1 MNILI
6 VDDQRF
12 FLTMYEGLLREAYP
26 SCNIISAETGR
37 NAVLKFKSPPPPFS
51 PSPSP
56 HYEGGDKGEVKGG
69 ERGIDMVILD
79 YQLPDMDGISVM
91 KEMLSRAPDTPI
103 IMVTGEGSEEIA
115 AAAIKNGAYDYV
127 VKTNEYIKTL
137 PFVVEQCLDRRRLIE
152 DKKRMEEQRVEV
164 ERLRVLKEVAAAL
177 SHEINN
183 PLTSIVMTV
192 HLLQKR
198 YEKDEN
204 IVQKLRLL
212 MENARRIEEKVDK
225 LSNAVAV
232 VSTDYPGGSKII
244 DIEKSAM

>member
-6 VDDQRF
+6 VDDQKF
-12 FLTMYEGLLREAYP
+12 FLTMYEGLLREANP

-37 NAVLKFKSPPPPFS
+37 DAVSKFHS
-51 PSPSP
+51 
-56 HYEGGDKGEVKGG
+56 
-69 ERGIDMVILD
+69 GIDIVILD

-91 KEMLSRAPDTPI
+91 KEMLSKCTDMPI

-137 PFVVEQCLDRRRLIE
+137 PFVVEHCFERKRLIE
-152 DKKRMEEQRVEV
+152 EKKKMEEQKIEI

-204 IVQKLRLL
+204 IMSKLRLL
-212 MENARRIEEKVDK
+212 MENARRIEEKIAK

-244 DIEKSAM
+244 DIEKSAK

>member
-1 MNILI
+1 MNILL

-12 FLTMYEGLLREAYP
+12 FLTMYEGLLREADP

-37 NAVLKFKSPPPPFS
+37 DAISKIYS
-51 PSPSP
+51 
-56 HYEGGDKGEVKGG
+56 
-69 ERGIDMVILD
+69 GIDIVILD
-79 YQLPDMDGISVM
+79 YQLPDMDGIAVM
-91 KEMLSRAPDTPI
+91 KEMLSKAPGMVI
-103 IMVTGEGSEEIA
+103 IMVTGEGSEEVA

-137 PFVVEQCLDRRRLIE
+137 PFVVGHCLERKRLIE
-152 DKKRMEEQRVEV
+152 DKKRVEEQKIEI
-164 ERLRVLKEVAAAL
+164 ERLRVLKEAAAAL
-177 SHEINN
+177 NHEINN

-204 IVQKLRLL
+204 IMQKLKLL
-212 MENARRIEEKVDK
+212 MENARRIEEKVNK

-232 VSTDYPGGSKII
+232 VSADYPGGSKII
-244 DIEKSAM
+244 DIEKTSNRG